1 MVNISLMIEEEI
13 KSVSAFI
20 SELNQN
26 EHSHI
31 GYCGK
36 DSVEIANSMI
46 EDITDIP
53 YNKSFLT
60 AYEHDEL
67 IGVLGFD
74 ADLEGNCAEIWGPFI
89 KENKW
94 DIVTSMWKEMSEL
107 IPDKISSISLFPNKK
122 NNRVVKLA
130 NDLSFNKHSEQT
142 ILDFSRTRKSEIE
155 DVSIVELSEVYF
167 RDMIRLHDDNFPH
180 TYISGKQ
187 IIDRRNEF
195 RKVFIIE
202 NNNDLCGYI
211 YVEAE
216 PAYGEASIEFFAVKE
231 TERGKGI
238 GRQLLLAALS
248 WLFTINNIK
257 SIRLCVN
264 SNNQK
269 AINLYKKVGFQHL
282 HDLCFFT
289 KEL

>member
-13 KSVSAFI
+13 KSVSTFI

-36 DSVEIANSMI
+36 DSVEITNSII

-60 AYEHDEL
+60 AYEHNEL

-94 DIVTSMWKEMSEL
+94 DIVPAMWEQLSEL

-122 NNRVVKLA
+122 NKRVLEVA

-142 ILDFSRTRKSEIE
+142 ILDFSINRKSELE

-167 RDMIRLHDDNFPH
+167 KDMIHLHDANFPD
-180 TYISGKQ
+180 TYYSGEQ
-187 IIDRRNEF
+187 IIDRMNEF

-231 TERGKGI
+231 TERGSGH
-238 GRQLLLAALS
+238 GRQLLSAALN
-248 WLFTINNIK
+248 WLFTIKNIK
-257 SIRLCVN
+257 SIQLCVN
-264 SNNQK
+264 SNHQK